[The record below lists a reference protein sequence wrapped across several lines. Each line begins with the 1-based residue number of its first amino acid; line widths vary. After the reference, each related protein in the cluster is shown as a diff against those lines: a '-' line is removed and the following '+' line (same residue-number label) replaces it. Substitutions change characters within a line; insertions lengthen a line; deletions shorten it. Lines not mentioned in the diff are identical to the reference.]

1 MVLLELQEIHVH
13 YGVLEA
19 VRGVSTEILEGSIV
33 GLLGANGSGKS
44 TILKTISGLM
54 RPTRGEIWF
63 DGRRIDGMPSH
74 KVIKIGITHVAEGRE
89 LFPFMSVGENLEMG
103 AYLRKD
109 KKEIRRD
116 MDEMIEHFPIL
127 KARWKQR
134 AGNLSGGEQE
144 ILAIARALMTKP
156 KLLLMDEPLQG
167 LAPSV
172 QEEIESIVR
181 DLNEKGL
188 SILMVEHNVHMT
200 LGMSHKVIILEIGQV
215 TMEGSPKELSESEY
229 VQKVY
234 LAG

>member
-1 MVLLELQEIHVH
+1 MFLELSKIHVH

-19 VRGVSTEILEGSIV
+19 VRGVSMRIPEGSIV

-44 TILKTISGLM
+44 TILNTISGLK
-54 RPTRGEIWF
+54 RLTQGEIWF
-63 DGRRIDGMPSH
+63 DGRRIDGMPAH
-74 KVIKIGITHVAEGRE
+74 KVIEFGIAHVPEGRK
-89 LFPFMSVGENLEMG
+89 LFPFMSVAENLELG

-109 KKEIRRD
+109 KREIRRD
-116 MDEMIEHFPIL
+116 IEEMAEHFPIL
-127 KARWKQR
+127 KKRWSQR

-144 ILAIARALMTKP
+144 MLAIARALMTRP

-172 QEEIESIVR
+172 QEEIESIIHG
-181 DLNEKGL
+181 LNKNGL

-200 LGMSHKVIILEIGQV
+200 LGMSHLIFILEIGQV
-215 TMEGSPKELSESEY
+215 ILEGSPKELSESEY